1 MPSIRKFLLIN
12 LLLVITLVTYV
23 TLVGNYYV
31 DQKEIQKHL
40 DLLMS
45 QYAFSLQALIAHENI
60 PQNAKD
66 IQKKLNNIPNLAKNF
81 IDVKESNYQIL
92 IWDKKGNLLLYSA
105 AAPKISFKNLHEGF
119 GDVYANGQPWR
130 MFSLFNHYSKYNIA
144 VLEGYDIRNELA
156 QSITR
161 DDIYIMLITYPLCGF
176 LIWIIIGRGLS
187 VLNKV
192 AKEVA
197 NRAPAHL
204 NPVDID
210 YVPIEIKPLVDEL
223 NRLFMRLQF
232 AIEREK
238 RFSGDAAHELK
249 TPLAALKTQTQV
261 ALRAK
266 DPSELRYIL
275 MNVISGVD
283 RCTHVV
289 QQLLT
294 LSKLSPEA
302 NAINDSIEVNLVK
315 LTAEVV
321 AQLAPIALEKDVE
334 IVLNSEKGVVYVL
347 ANATA
352 LNILIRNLVDNAIRY
367 TPSGGFIKVEIEVD
381 QKNIILKVV
390 DNGAGIPEELR
401 ERVFERFYRV
411 LGNVSSGS
419 GLGLAIVQQIA
430 NLHNAKIELLT
441 PVSGQGLEVRVY
453 FPKIF
458 SR

>member
-187 VLNKV
+187 VLNK
-192 AKEVA
+192 
-197 NRAPAHL
+197 
-204 NPVDID
+204 
-210 YVPIEIKPLVDEL
+210 
-223 NRLFMRLQF
+223 
-232 AIEREK
+232 
-238 RFSGDAAHELK
+238 G
-249 TPLAALKTQTQV
+249 
-261 ALRAK
+261 AK

-321 AQLAPIALEKDVE
+321 AQLAPVALEKDVE
-334 IVLNSEKGVVYVL
+334 IVLNSEKGVVYVF

-367 TPSGGFIKVEIEVD
+367 TPSGGFVKVEIEVD